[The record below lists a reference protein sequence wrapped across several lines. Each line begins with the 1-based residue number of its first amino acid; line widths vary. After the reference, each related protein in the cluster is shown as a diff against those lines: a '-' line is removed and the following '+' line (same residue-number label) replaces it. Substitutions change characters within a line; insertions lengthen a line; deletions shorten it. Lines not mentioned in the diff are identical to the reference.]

1 MKRPMLVIGIAT
13 AVSCALL
20 VSLKSGAIAL
30 PIFSALALFLFFI
43 TKKDR
48 KKYIVIPTICFAILL
63 TFISFTSYNK
73 TKIDPFT
80 QYHNTK
86 QGICGKIITTPKIK
100 NGYLKFTIKTD
111 KIHIHKTNTKINIS
125 IPYDDL
131 NAPEL
136 FDYISISNANLKID
150 KNEDYSYDF
159 YGFSDGVI
167 LNATG
172 DYPEILWE
180 CEKTPYYYC
189 LKLKDLISD
198 KINLYVT
205 KDNGAF
211 LTGMLFGDKADLSF
225 ETTQNFRNSGISHL
239 LAVSGLHTSLWCGL
253 LIALLSFFKVPEK
266 VRNAICI
273 IFLCLFC
280 IVSAFTPS
288 VIRASLM
295 MAVTLIAPFFKRTP
309 DSFNSLG
316 LAVTLLLISNP
327 YTILNISFQLSA
339 MSTAGVLIAGSYKE
353 KINDLTKKIHILR
366 LRLLADALIISILIS
381 IFAGVFT
388 MPVCAYHFGSLS
400 LAAPLS
406 NILCIQLSFYG
417 MMGGI
422 ISVVSSFIP
431 FLKDFTILLFS
442 ITEFILDIVKEVAS
456 ALSTFTYSTVPL
468 YKETILAGCFLCAI
482 IFSTGFLL
490 NKTKNDKNILKISS
504 TVGVLALILP
514 SFIPVLSPYHRNSIT
529 IADCEKG
536 IQIVVRSGLQYAY
549 IENTTDS
556 LSKSTY
562 NALPKATCE
571 KLQYYI
577 PSFLNTDSIYNLDN
591 IDIQCNPE
599 NILLPPDV
607 RETAIKY
614 NISIPENALQKTSTS
629 FSLSDEI
636 SIEIVDTTG
645 IKYAIIKGREK
656 IAFVHLYG
664 DTDFSKYID
673 DSTCNIAIYN
683 GTIPTEIPE
692 NTETVII
699 STDAN
704 FDFEKAAALDA
715 ICNELYIT
723 AKHGSV
729 QILL

>member
-13 AVSCALL
+13 AVLCALL
-20 VSLKSGAIAL
+20 VSLKSGAVVL
-30 PIFSALALFLFFI
+30 PVFSALALFLFFI

-73 TKIDPFT
+73 TKIAPFT

-86 QGICGKIITTPKIK
+86 QDICGKIITTPKIK

-111 KIHIHKTNTKINIS
+111 KIRIHKTNTKINIS

-136 FDYISISNANLKID
+136 FDYISISNANLKIE

-172 DYPEILWE
+172 DYPEILWK

-189 LKLKDLISD
+189 LKLKELISD
-198 KINLYVT
+198 KINLYMT
-205 KDNGAF
+205 KDNGAL

-327 YTILNISFQLSA
+327 YTILN
-339 MSTAGVLIAGSYKE
+339 T
-353 KINDLTKKIHILR
+353 
-366 LRLLADALIISILIS
+366 
-381 IFAGVFT
+381 
-388 MPVCAYHFGSLS
+388 
-400 LAAPLS
+400 
-406 NILCIQLSFYG
+406 
-417 MMGGI
+417 
-422 ISVVSSFIP
+422 
-431 FLKDFTILLFS
+431 LF
-442 ITEFILDIVKEVAS
+442 
-456 ALSTFTYSTVPL
+456 
-468 YKETILAGCFLCAI
+468 
-482 IFSTGFLL
+482 
-490 NKTKNDKNILKISS
+490 
-504 TVGVLALILP
+504 
-514 SFIPVLSPYHRNSIT
+514 
-529 IADCEKG
+529 
-536 IQIVVRSGLQYAY
+536 
-549 IENTTDS
+549 
-556 LSKSTY
+556 
-562 NALPKATCE
+562 
-571 KLQYYI
+571 
-577 PSFLNTDSIYNLDN
+577 
-591 IDIQCNPE
+591 
-599 NILLPPDV
+599 
-607 RETAIKY
+607 
-614 NISIPENALQKTSTS
+614 
-629 FSLSDEI
+629 
-636 SIEIVDTTG
+636 
-645 IKYAIIKGREK
+645 
-656 IAFVHLYG
+656 
-664 DTDFSKYID
+664 
-673 DSTCNIAIYN
+673 
-683 GTIPTEIPE
+683 
-692 NTETVII
+692 
-699 STDAN
+699 
-704 FDFEKAAALDA
+704 
-715 ICNELYIT
+715 
-723 AKHGSV
+723 
-729 QILL
+729 